1 MNFYENLTNN
11 LYNFFTCFPEYV
23 ERWDNAVR
31 KTIPD
36 INLVLSLAECYV
48 DVKDDIRM
56 FSEVEENT
64 DLVHLQRKTRTTV
77 ALNLEE
83 NMSRIRKNQD
93 SLYVIV
99 EDLLTKLDA
108 IERAASKV
116 PEINS
121 STGYFYNIPRLNRL
135 REYAE
140 DATKFYQTLYL
151 QIDTA
156 MSNVDYLEL
165 LSIKDLLNTWD
176 QKAASDPHIR
186 EILAFIT
193 FTNPQNAA

>member
-23 ERWDNAVR
+23 ERWDNTVR

-36 INLVLSLAECYV
+36 INLVLSLAECYI

-93 SLYVIV
+93 SLFVIV

-121 STGYFYNIPRLNRL
+121 STGNFYNIPRLNRL

-156 MSNVDYLEL
+156 MSNVDYMEL